1 VTGRPSK
8 GEISVRDIL
17 YLEQDPN
24 QGRATAN
31 G

>member
-1 VTGRPSK
+1 MAGRRSK

-24 QGRATAN
+24 PGEGYR
-31 G
+31 